1 MALLLAGCAAGQS
14 FTPLPRSIKI
24 PDQEMFGVVQAF
36 ESSAPYAPK
45 DACLKNDGACAMV
58 KLAIEKTEIATVAV
72 MGLGSSNLSVKVV
85 VPKAHLAD
93 GDIIRFRTPPAD
105 REKFADILG
114 IGARRAQRK
123 SGYCD
128 WERGSPD
135 TYKGGVECGGWS
147 YTSLRIPPVPAQ

>member
-1 MALLLAGCAAGQS
+1 V
-14 FTPLPRSIKI
+14 KI

-58 KLAIEKTEIATVAV
+58 KMAIEKTEIATVDV

-85 VPKAHLAD
+85 VPRAHLAK
-93 GDIIRFRTPPAD
+93 GDIIKLRTPPAN

-114 IGARRAQRK
+114 IGARKAERK
-123 SGYCD
+123 SGSCD

-135 TYKGGVECGGWS
+135 TYRGGVECNGWS
-147 YTSLRIPPVPAQ
+147 YTSLQLPFAPPQ